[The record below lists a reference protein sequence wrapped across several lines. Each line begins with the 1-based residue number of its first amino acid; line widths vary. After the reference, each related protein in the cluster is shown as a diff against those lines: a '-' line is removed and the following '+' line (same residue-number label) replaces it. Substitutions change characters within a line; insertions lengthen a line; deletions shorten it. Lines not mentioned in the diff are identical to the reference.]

1 MSLKNQVPN
10 FRKKKERKVCGIIPV
25 TTNSESNQKDLKT
38 LKIFVAETSELI
50 WMESGSNFLY

>member
-25 TTNSESNQKDLKT
+25 NNERGK
-38 LKIFVAETSELI
+38 
-50 WMESGSNFLY
+50 